1 MKQALSPKGFK
12 NWINIMISF
21 ICSKKDKTRVR
32 FKKHR
37 FLLLYRFLYLSFDIL
52 VLCIIST
59 LTQMGLSPNNLASLQ
74 PPSTFLKIRFGLVLD
89 IYVASLNCILSPCFE
104 TYAANYYAIHDQYTS
119 EFCTYLYFI
128 ILCLLFLGYKHSYFT
143 FTLIFQFGSKIV
155 F

>member
-1 MKQALSPKGFK
+1 
-12 NWINIMISF
+12 MISI
-21 ICSKKDKTRVR
+21 ICSKKDKTHVR

-37 FLLLYRFLYLSFDIL
+37 FLLINRFLYLSFDIL

-59 LTQMGLSPNNLASLQ
+59 LRQMVKNNLASLQ
-74 PPSTFLKIRFGLVLD
+74 PPPPTFQKIRFGLVLD

-128 ILCLLFLGYKHSYFT
+128 ILCLLFLGYTHSYFT